1 MILDRNFTD
10 FLEDLSGSAPV
21 PGGGGASAAC
31 GALAAALASMVAS
44 LTTGKKKYAQYE
56 DDIQRILKE
65 TAAKRDELVALADE
79 DAKAFEPLAKAY
91 SLPKTTD
98 EEIRHREEV
107 MKQVLYDASIVPLR
121 IMETV
126 SEVIL
131 LIEEVA
137 EKGSV
142 MALSDAGVAAVFAE
156 AALKGA
162 SLNVFINTKSMNDRD
177 VADELNRKAELLIA
191 EGSKKAEAVFENVM
205 ERLKS

>member
-1 MILDRNFTD
+1 MILDKNFTV
-10 FLEDLSGSAPV
+10 FLDELASSAPV

-31 GALAAALASMVAS
+31 GALAAALASMVAN

-56 DDIQRILKE
+56 DDIQRILRDAE
-65 TAAKRDELVALADE
+65 EKRKELVALADA
-79 DAKAFEPLAKAY
+79 DAQAFEPLAKAY
-91 SLPKTTD
+91 SLPKST
-98 EEIRHREEV
+98 EEELAYREKV
-107 MKQVLYDASIVPLR
+107 MKKVLYDASIAPLR

-142 MALSDAGVAAVFAE
+142 MAISDAGVAAVFAQ

-162 SLNVFINTKSMNDRD
+162 SLNVFINTKSMKDRETA
-177 VADELNRKAELLIA
+177 ADLNAKAHVLIA
-191 EGSKKAEAVFENVM
+191 LGSEKTDAIFAKVM
-205 ERLKS
+205 ERLDN

>member
-1 MILDRNFTD
+1 MILDKD
-10 FLEDLSGSAPV
+10 FNVFLDELASSAPV

-31 GALAAALASMVAS
+31 GALAAALASMVAN

-56 DDIQRILKE
+56 DDIQRILRE
-65 TAAKRDELVALADE
+65 AEAKRKELVSLADA
-79 DAKAFEPLAKAY
+79 DAEAFAPLAKAY
-91 SLPKTTD
+91 SLPKST
-98 EEIRHREEV
+98 EEELAYREEV
-107 MKQVLYDASIVPLR
+107 MKKVLYDASIAPLR

-142 MALSDAGVAAVFAE
+142 MAISDAGVAAVFAQ

-162 SLNVFINTKSMNDRD
+162 SLNVFINTKSMKDRD
-177 VADELNRKAELLIA
+177 TAADLNAKARALIA
-191 EGSKKAEAVFENVM
+191 EGSEKTDAIFAKVM
-205 ERLKS
+205 ERLDN

>member
-1 MILDRNFTD
+1 MILDKNFNM
-10 FLEDLSGSAPV
+10 FLEELASSAPV

-31 GALAAALASMVAS
+31 GSLAAALASMVAN

-56 DDIQRILKE
+56 EDIQRILRE
-65 TAAKRDELVALADE
+65 AEEKRNALVALADV
-79 DAKAFEPLAKAY
+79 DAEAFAPLAKAY
-91 SLPKTTD
+91 SLPKNTE
-98 EEIRHREEV
+98 EEIAYREEV
-107 MKQVLYDASIVPLR
+107 MKKVLYDASIAPLR

-162 SLNVFINTKSMNDRD
+162 SLNVFINTKSMKDRD
-177 VADELNRKAELLIA
+177 TADELNAKAHALIA
-191 EGSKKAEAVFENVM
+191 DGSARTEAVFSKVM
-205 ERLKS
+205 KRLDN

>member
-1 MILDRNFTD
+1 MILDKNFNV
-10 FLEDLSGSAPV
+10 FLEELASSAPV

-31 GALAAALASMVAS
+31 GSLAAALASMVAN

-56 DDIQRILKE
+56 EDIQRILRE
-65 TAAKRDELVALADE
+65 AEEERNALVALADA
-79 DAKAFEPLAKAY
+79 DAEAFAPLAKAY
-91 SLPKTTD
+91 SLPKNTE
-98 EEIRHREEV
+98 EEIAYREEV
-107 MKQVLYDASIVPLR
+107 MKKVLYDASIAPLR

-162 SLNVFINTKSMNDRD
+162 SLNVFINTKSMKDRD
-177 VADELNRKAELLIA
+177 TADELNAKAHALIA
-191 EGSKKAEAVFENVM
+191 DGSVRTEAVFSKVM
-205 ERLKS
+205 KRLDN

>member
-1 MILDRNFTD
+1 MILDKNFNV
-10 FLEDLSGSAPV
+10 FLEELASSAPV

-31 GALAAALASMVAS
+31 GSLAAALASMVAN

-56 DDIQRILKE
+56 EDIQRILRE
-65 TAAKRDELVALADE
+65 AEEKRNALVALADV
-79 DAKAFEPLAKAY
+79 DAEAFAPLAKAY
-91 SLPKTTD
+91 SLPKNTE
-98 EEIRHREEV
+98 EEIAYREEV
-107 MKQVLYDASIVPLR
+107 MKKVLYDASIAPLR

-142 MALSDAGVAAVFAE
+142 MALSDAGVAAGFAE

-162 SLNVFINTKSMNDRD
+162 SLNVFINTKSMKDRD
-177 VADELNRKAELLIA
+177 TADELNAKAHALIA
-191 EGSKKAEAVFENVM
+191 DGSARTEAVFSKVM
-205 ERLKS
+205 KRLDN

>member
-1 MILDRNFTD
+1 MILDKNFNV
-10 FLEDLSGSAPV
+10 FLEELASAAPV

-31 GALAAALASMVAS
+31 GSLAAALASMVAN

-56 DDIQRILKE
+56 EDIQRILRE
-65 TAAKRDELVALADE
+65 AEEKRNALVALADA
-79 DAKAFEPLAKAY
+79 DAEAFAPLAKAY
-91 SLPKTTD
+91 SLPKNTE
-98 EEIRHREEV
+98 EEIAYREEV
-107 MKQVLYDASIVPLR
+107 MKKVLYDASIAPLR

-142 MALSDAGVAAVFAE
+142 MALSDAGVAAVFAK

-162 SLNVFINTKSMNDRD
+162 SLNVFINTKSMKDRD
-177 VADELNRKAELLIA
+177 TADELNAKAHALIA
-191 EGSKKAEAVFENVM
+191 DGSARTEAVFSKVM
-205 ERLKS
+205 KRLDN

>member
-1 MILDRNFTD
+1 MILDKKFTV
-10 FLEDLSGSAPV
+10 FLDELASSAPV

-31 GALAAALASMVAS
+31 GALAASLASMVAN

-56 DDIQRILKE
+56 DDIQRILRDAE
-65 TAAKRDELVALADE
+65 EKRKELVALADA
-79 DAKAFEPLAKAY
+79 DAQAFEPLAKAY
-91 SLPKTTD
+91 SLPKNT
-98 EEIRHREEV
+98 EEELAYREEV
-107 MKQVLYDASIVPLR
+107 MKKVLYDASIAPLR

-142 MALSDAGVAAVFAE
+142 MAISDAGVAAVFAQ

-162 SLNVFINTKSMNDRD
+162 SLNVFINTKSMKDRETA
-177 VADELNRKAELLIA
+177 ADLNAKAHVLIA
-191 EGSKKAEAVFENVM
+191 LGSEKTDAIFAKVM
-205 ERLKS
+205 ERLDN

>member
-1 MILDRNFTD
+1 MILDKKFMV
-10 FLEDLSGSAPV
+10 FLDELASSAPV

-31 GALAAALASMVAS
+31 GALAAALASMVAN

-56 DDIQRILKE
+56 DDIQRILRDAE
-65 TAAKRDELVALADE
+65 EKRKELVALADA
-79 DAKAFEPLAKAY
+79 DAQAFEPLAKAY
-91 SLPKTTD
+91 SLPKST
-98 EEIRHREEV
+98 EEELAYREKV
-107 MKQVLYDASIVPLR
+107 MKKVLYDASIAPLR

-142 MALSDAGVAAVFAE
+142 MAISDAGVAAVFAQ

-162 SLNVFINTKSMNDRD
+162 SLNVFINTKSMKDRETA
-177 VADELNRKAELLIA
+177 ADLNAKAHVLIA
-191 EGSKKAEAVFENVM
+191 LGSEKTDAIFAKVM
-205 ERLKS
+205 ERLDN